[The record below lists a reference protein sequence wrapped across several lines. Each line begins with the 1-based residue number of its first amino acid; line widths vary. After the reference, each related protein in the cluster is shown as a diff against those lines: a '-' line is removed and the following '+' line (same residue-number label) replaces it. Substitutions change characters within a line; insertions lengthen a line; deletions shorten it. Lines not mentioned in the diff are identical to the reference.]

1 MHDPA
6 LAALLRAHP
15 APPRRPILGL
25 VALHHTALRLPPF
38 DGVEDAQQELA
49 ANEALVAEIYRA
61 IAESEIPLP

>member
-15 APPRRPILGL
+15 CQRRIAIVGHAATL
-25 VALHHTALRLPPF
+25 VQPLKLPPF